1 MHVTDEVGEELDGIT
16 EEGLRAAVFLELGG
30 KVANGAGDAKVVHA
44 VTGIDVAAFPSQGIM
59 KGVHKVQ
66 RVTPGVRRVYKR
78 IRMKEEKQ
86 AKKGKPLTPD
96 VISPGA
102 DICEGLVVGEAQ
114 DVGPRLIGEV
124 VLGNLG

>member
-1 MHVTDEVGEELDGIT
+1 MKGLVHVTDEVGEELDGIT

-78 IRMKEEKQ
+78 IRMKEEN
-86 AKKGKPLTPD
+86 KPKRESHLHLTSSAQ
-96 VISPGA
+96 VQISA
-102 DICEGLVVGEAQ
+102 RVWLLVRRRTLAHALSE
-114 DVGPRLIGEV
+114 R
-124 VLGNLG
+124 